1 MPQKTKKKQI
11 KEKMILG
18 KVTEKHFLETIDKIC
33 YKLLHK
39 FRFGYHDIEDMK
51 QQAYIFALQ
60 GLENYD
66 TSKPLENFLWTHI
79 RNRLFNFKR
88 DKYQRP
94 DRPCDTCEFYDKDYA
109 KSTSQCTQFNCK
121 TSCTLYNNWYIKNNN
136 KKNLIQVSHTENND
150 NLQNKEIDFVNGL
163 QNKEI
168 LNRIDP
174 HIKVELRKYYLMVL
188 YGQKIPK
195 KYSSL
200 LLQNIKEILNTYE

>member
-1 MPQKTKKKQI
+1 MKQKT

-39 FRFGYHDIEDMK
+39 FRFGYHDIDDMK

-66 TSKPLENFLWTHI
+66 TTKPLENFLWTHI

-94 DRPCDTCEFYDKDYA
+94 DRPCNTCEYYDPNYER
-109 KSTSQCTQFNCK
+109 STSQCSQFNCK
-121 TSCTLYNNWYIKNNN
+121 TNCVLYNNWYVKNNN
-136 KKNLIQVSHTENND
+136 KKNLMQVSQTDKVETIENHD
-150 NLQNKEIDFVNGL
+150 THFVSRLQNE
-163 QNKEI
+163 EI
-168 LNRIDP
+168 LKKIDP
-174 HIKVELRKYYLMVL
+174 YIRVDLRKYYLMVL

-195 KYSSL
+195 KYHTL
-200 LLQNIKEILNTYE
+200 LLQHIKDIIGTHE

>member
-1 MPQKTKKKQI
+1 
-11 KEKMILG
+11 MILN

-51 QQAYIFALQ
+51 QQAYIFAIQ

-94 DRPCDTCEFYDKDYA
+94 DKPCNTCEHYDPGLQR
-109 KSTSQCTQFNCK
+109 STSQCAQFNCK
-121 TSCTLYNNWYIKNNN
+121 SNCSLYNAWYAKNNY
-136 KKNLIQVSHTENND
+136 KKNLMQVTHTENAESIP
-150 NLQNKEIDFVNGL
+150 NKENDFLANV
-163 QNKEI
+163 QNQEI
-168 LNRIDP
+168 LNKIDP
-174 HIKVELRKYYLMVL
+174 HIRVDLRKYYLTIL
-188 YGQKIPK
+188 YGQKISK
-195 KYSSL
+195 KYHSL
-200 LLQNIKEILNTYE
+200 LLHHIKDILNNHE

>member
-1 MPQKTKKKQI
+1 
-11 KEKMILG
+11 MILN

-94 DRPCDTCEFYDKDYA
+94 DKPCNTCEYYDPNYQR
-109 KSTSQCTQFNCK
+109 STSQCAQFNCK
-121 TSCTLYNNWYIKNNN
+121 TNCSLYNNWYVKNNY
-136 KKNLIQVSHTENND
+136 KKNLMQVSSTDSTENI
-150 NLQNKEIDFVNGL
+150 QNNEADFINNI
-163 QNKEI
+163 QNQEI
-168 LNRIDP
+168 LKRIDP
-174 HIKVELRKYYLMVL
+174 HVRVDLRKHYLMIL

-195 KYSSL
+195 KHQSL
-200 LLQNIKEILNTYE
+200 LLQHIKEILNDHD

>member
-1 MPQKTKKKQI
+1 
-11 KEKMILG
+11 MILG
-18 KVTEKHFLETIDKIC
+18 KVTETHFLETIDKIC

-66 TSKPLENFLWTHI
+66 PSKPLENFLWTHI

-94 DRPCDTCEFYDKDYA
+94 DKPCNTCEFYDKDFA
-109 KSTSQCTQFNCK
+109 KSTSQCVQFNCK
-121 TSCTLYNNWYIKNNN
+121 TNCTLYNNWYIKNNN
-136 KKNLIQVSHTENND
+136 KKNLMQINHTENSNTIASHSND
-150 NLQNKEIDFVNGL
+150 FVADIQNKEVL
-163 QNKEI
+163 KT
-168 LNRIDP
+168 IDP
-174 HIKVELRKYYLMVL
+174 HIKVSLRKYYLMLL

-195 KYSSL
+195 KYRTL
-200 LLQNIKEILNTYE
+200 LLQHVKEIITSNE

>member
-1 MPQKTKKKQI
+1 
-11 KEKMILG
+11 MILN

-66 TSKPLENFLWTHI
+66 PSKPLENFLWTHI

-94 DRPCDTCEFYDKDYA
+94 DKPCNTCEHYDKDYTQ
-109 KSTSQCTQFNCK
+109 SRSQCLLYSCK
-121 TSCTLYNNWYIKNNN
+121 VNCTLYNSWYIKNNN
-136 KKNLIQVSHTENND
+136 KKNLMQISHTEKAESIQSKQKD
-150 NLQNKEIDFVNGL
+150 LLEGIS
-163 QNKEI
+163 NKEI
-168 LNRIDP
+168 LKQIDP
-174 HIKVELRKYYLMVL
+174 KIKVSLRKYYLMFL

-195 KYSSL
+195 KYSNL
-200 LLQNIKEILNTYE
+200 LLQNIQEILNHE

>member
-1 MPQKTKKKQI
+1 MSRKKTKNQD
-11 KEKMILG
+11 KMILN
-18 KVTEKHFLETIDKIC
+18 KVTEKHFLETINKIC

-94 DRPCDTCEFYDKDYA
+94 DKPCNSCEYYDPNNI
-109 KSTSQCTQFNCK
+109 KSTSQCSQFSCK
-121 TSCTLYNNWYIKNNN
+121 TNCSLYNSWYTKNTY
-136 KKNLIQVSHTENND
+136 KKNLMQINHTDNTETIATRENDFINSIQN
-150 NLQNKEIDFVNGL
+150 Q
-163 QNKEI
+163 EI
-168 LNRIDP
+168 LSKIDP
-174 HIKVELRKYYLMVL
+174 HIKVDLRKYYLMVI

-195 KYSSL
+195 KYNSL
-200 LLQNIKEILNTYE
+200 LLQHIKEILNDHD

>member
-1 MPQKTKKKQI
+1 MKQKT

-39 FRFGYHDIEDMK
+39 FRFGYHDIDDMK

-66 TSKPLENFLWTHI
+66 TTKPLENFLWTHI

-94 DRPCDTCEFYDKDYA
+94 DRPCNTCEYHDPNYER
-109 KSTSQCTQFNCK
+109 STSQCSQFNCK
-121 TSCTLYNNWYIKNNN
+121 TNCALYNNWYVKNNN
-136 KKNLIQVSHTENND
+136 KKNLMQVSQTDKIEVIESHDTHFVSR
-150 NLQNKEIDFVNGL
+150 LQNE
-163 QNKEI
+163 EI
-168 LNRIDP
+168 LKKIDP
-174 HIKVELRKYYLMVL
+174 YISVDLRKYYLMLL

-195 KYSSL
+195 KYNAL
-200 LLQNIKEILNTYE
+200 LLQHIKDIIGIYE

>member
-1 MPQKTKKKQI
+1 
-11 KEKMILG
+11 MILG

-51 QQAYIFALQ
+51 QQAYIFAIQ

-66 TSKPLENFLWTHI
+66 PSKPLENFLWTHI

-94 DRPCDTCEFYDKDYA
+94 DKPCNTCEFYDKDYA

-121 TSCTLYNNWYIKNNN
+121 TSCKLYNNWYIKNNN
-136 KKNLIQVSHTENND
+136 KKNLMQIAHTENSNSIASHTMHFTQD
-150 NLQNKEIDFVNGL
+150 I

-174 HIKVELRKYYLMVL
+174 KIKVSLRKYYLMVL
-188 YGQKIPK
+188 YGQKISK
-195 KYSSL
+195 KHNNL
-200 LLQNIKEILNTYE
+200 LLQHIKEILNSHE

>member
-1 MPQKTKKKQI
+1 MKSKTAKNQ
-11 KEKMILG
+11 EKMILN

-88 DKYQRP
+88 DKFQRP
-94 DRPCDTCEFYDKDYA
+94 DKPCNTCEYFDKTYQL
-109 KSTSQCTQFNCK
+109 STNQCTKFSCK
-121 TSCTLYNNWYIKNNN
+121 TNCSLYNNWYIKNNN
-136 KKNLIQVSHTENND
+136 KKNLMQTSSTD
-150 NLQNKEIDFVNGL
+150 NADSIPNHGTDFLSRIQNKELL
-163 QNKEI
+163 QQ
-168 LNRIDP
+168 IDP
-174 HIKVELRKYYLMVL
+174 YIKVELRKYYLMLL

-195 KYSSL
+195 KFKNL
-200 LLQNIKEILNTYE
+200 LLQNVKEILNIYE

>member
-1 MPQKTKKKQI
+1 
-11 KEKMILG
+11 MILG

-66 TSKPLENFLWTHI
+66 PSKPLENFLWTHI

-94 DRPCDTCEFYDKDYA
+94 DKPCNTCEFYDKDYA
-109 KSTSQCTQFNCK
+109 KSTSQCTQFSCK
-121 TSCTLYNNWYIKNNN
+121 TSCKLYNNWYIKNNN
-136 KKNLIQVSHTENND
+136 KKNLMQIAHTENSNSIASKTMHFTQD
-150 NLQNKEIDFVNGL
+150 V

-168 LNRIDP
+168 LNRVDNK
-174 HIKVELRKYYLMVL
+174 IKVSLRKYYLMLL

-195 KYSSL
+195 KYNNL
-200 LLQNIKEILNTYE
+200 LLQHIREILSSNE

>member
-1 MPQKTKKKQI
+1 
-11 KEKMILG
+11 MILG

-66 TSKPLENFLWTHI
+66 PSKPLENFLWTHI

-94 DRPCDTCEFYDKDYA
+94 DRPCNTCEFYDPNYE
-109 KSTSQCTQFNCK
+109 KSTSQCLQFNCK
-121 TSCTLYNNWYIKNNN
+121 TNCSLYNNWYSKNNN
-136 KKNLIQVSHTENND
+136 KKNLMQVSHTENSETIQSTG
-150 NLQNKEIDFVNGL
+150 LDFVSTI

-168 LNRIDP
+168 LKRIDP
-174 HIKVELRKYYLMVL
+174 YIRVDLRKYYLMFL

-195 KYSSL
+195 KYNSL
-200 LLQNIKEILNTYE
+200 LLQNIKEILQEHRDG

>member
-1 MPQKTKKKQI
+1 
-11 KEKMILG
+11 MILG

-66 TSKPLENFLWTHI
+66 PSKPLENFLWTHI

-94 DRPCDTCEFYDKDYA
+94 DKPCNTCEFYDKDYA
-109 KSTSQCTQFNCK
+109 KSTSQCTQFSCK
-121 TSCTLYNNWYIKNNN
+121 TSCKLYNNWYIKNNN
-136 KKNLIQVSHTENND
+136 KKNLMQIAHTENSNSIASKTMHFTQD
-150 NLQNKEIDFVNGL
+150 V

-168 LNRIDP
+168 LNRVDNK
-174 HIKVELRKYYLMVL
+174 IKVSLRKYYLMLL

-195 KYSSL
+195 KYNNL
-200 LLQNIKEILNTYE
+200 LLKHIREILSSNE

>member
-1 MPQKTKKKQI
+1 MV
-11 KEKMILG
+11 LN

-94 DRPCDTCEFYDKDYA
+94 DRPCYTCEFYDKEYA
-109 KSTSQCTQFNCK
+109 YSTSQCKQYNCK
-121 TSCTLYNNWYIKNNN
+121 TNCSLYNAWYVKNNN
-136 KKNLIQVSHTENND
+136 KKNLMQVSHTEHAEHIQSNS
-150 NLQNKEIDFVNGL
+150 IDFSLNI
-163 QNKEI
+163 QNQEI
-168 LNRIDP
+168 LNKIDP
-174 HIKVELRKYYLMVL
+174 HIKVSLRKYYLMLL

-195 KYSSL
+195 KYNNL
-200 LLQNIKEILNTYE
+200 LLQHIKEILSTDE

>member
-1 MPQKTKKKQI
+1 
-11 KEKMILG
+11 MIQG

-51 QQAYIFALQ
+51 QQAYIFAIQ
-60 GLENYD
+60 GLDNYD
-66 TSKPLENFLWTHI
+66 PSKPLENFLWTHI

-94 DRPCDTCEFYDKDYA
+94 DLPCSTCEHYDKHYA
-109 KSTSQCTQFNCK
+109 SSTSQCNKYNCR
-121 TSCTLYNNWYIKNNN
+121 SNCTLYNNWYIKNNN
-136 KKNLIQVSHTENND
+136 KKNLMQISHTENSNTIE
-150 NLQNKEIDFVNGL
+150 NKETDLVNKI

-168 LNRIDP
+168 LNKIDP
-174 HIKVELRKYYLMVL
+174 KIKVHLRKYYLMFL

-195 KYSSL
+195 KYQRL
-200 LLQNIKEILNTYE
+200 LLDNIKEALR

>member
-1 MPQKTKKKQI
+1 MPQKT

-18 KVTEKHFLETIDKIC
+18 KVSEKHFLETIDKIC

-39 FRFGYHDIEDMK
+39 FKFGYHDIEDMK

-94 DRPCDTCEFYDKDYA
+94 DRPCNTCEFYDKDYA

-121 TSCTLYNNWYIKNNN
+121 INCPLYNNWYS
-136 KKNLIQVSHTENND
+136 KKQ
-150 NLQNKEIDFVNGL
+150 Q
-163 QNKEI
+163 
-168 LNRIDP
+168 
-174 HIKVELRKYYLMVL
+174 
-188 YGQKIPK
+188 
-195 KYSSL
+195 
-200 LLQNIKEILNTYE
+200 